1 MKDYRRTR
9 FFTNIKYQL
18 KFSLVIVFFMALISL
33 VVGATVY
40 FDLSRVITYAETAGL
55 IRWESYIVRAVVI
68 LLAAFAAGI
77 FFSHKIIGPV
87 QRLKEALRRIGDG
100 DFDVSVTLRAGDEF
114 MDMSRQI
121 NRLSEKLRK
130 ASEKYPGLPREI
142 KGESEESGE
151 PSAESANSPN
161 PSTGS

>member
-40 FDLSRVITYAETAGL
+40 FDLSRVITSAETAGL
-55 IRWESYIVRAVVI
+55 IRWESYIVRAVVVF
-68 LLAAFAAGI
+68 LVAFAAGI

-87 QRLKEALRRIGDG
+87 QRLKEALRRIGNG

-121 NRLSEKLRK
+121 NRLAGKLRK

-142 KGESEESGE
+142 KGEPGQ
-151 PSAESANSPN
+151 PPAESENSPE
-161 PSTGS
+161 PTTGS